1 MEFGRIIGLISGIG
15 AMLIAIALEKGQYIA
30 YANLSAFIIIAGGSL
45 GAVLLSV
52 GTSEVKRIP
61 SLLKIAIS
69 KDSVPD
75 YDRIIETIVEL
86 STIIR
91 KQGYLALETKLPS
104 INDPFLKRGIEL
116 VIDGFNESSIIESLE
131 YEILNLSR
139 RHKNG
144 IEIFNL
150 LGGYA
155 PTMGIIG
162 TVLGLVNML
171 LHMGQLGSE
180 GLGHAVAVA
189 FIATLYGIAFAN
201 LIFLPIGTNL
211 KGKSERE
218 ITYKRAITKVVILLQ
233 TGSMN
238 PRTLEDKIKSMMG
251 VK

>member
-1 MEFGRIIGLISGIG
+1 MELGRIIGLISGIG
-15 AMLIAIALEKGQYIA
+15 AMLIAIALEKGQYVA
-30 YANLSAFIIIAGGSL
+30 YVNLAAFIIIVGGSF
-45 GAVLLSV
+45 GAILLSV
-52 GTSEVKRIP
+52 GASEIKRMP
-61 SLLKIAIS
+61 LLLKIAMS
-69 KDSVPD
+69 KDRIPD
-75 YDRIIETIVEL
+75 YDRMLKILIELATIV
-86 STIIR
+86 R
-91 KQGYLALETKLPS
+91 KQGYLALETKMPA
-104 INDPFLKRGIEL
+104 INDPFLKRGIGL
-116 VIDGFNESSIIESLE
+116 VIDGFNESAIIESME
-131 YEILNLSR
+131 YEILSLSR

-201 LIFLPIGTNL
+201 LIFLPIGSNL

-218 ITYKRAITKVVILLQ
+218 IAYRRVILKSILILQ
-233 TGSMN
+233 TGEN
-238 PRTLEDKIKSMMG
+238 PRILEDKIKSMMG
-251 VK
+251 IR